1 MRRAMYFLILIPAL
15 LVLTTMVVLRQ
26 KQFGAQPRGERLSR
40 IEASPHY
47 RGGQFRNTVPTAN
60 FTREGGRGKVFSDLI
75 LRRRG
80 KLAPEG
86 PLPHLPAN
94 LHALPPDH
102 DVLVWFG
109 HSSYYLQIGGKRILV
124 DPVLSGHASPF
135 RSMVKAFDGTQVW
148 ASEEIPP
155 IDYLLITHDHWDHLD
170 YKTMVALQPRI
181 ARVICG
187 LGVGAHLERWGFDP
201 GVITE
206 LDWYDHSNLHGDWKV
221 TATPARH
228 FSGRGLKRNNTLWVS
243 FVLETDS
250 LRLFLGGD
258 GGYGPHFEEIGKR
271 FGPFDLAI
279 LEQGQY
285 NVNWRQIHLM
295 PDELF
300 RAAHE
305 LRARRVMPVHLGK
318 FTLSTH
324 PWNEPLKLLSA
335 NQSKS
340 KIPAITP
347 IIGEVVRLND
357 TTQQFRKWW
366 E

>member
-1 MRRAMYFLILIPAL
+1 MKRAMFILILVLAL
-15 LVLTTMVVLRQ
+15 IILTTIAVLRQ
-26 KQFGAQPRGERLSR
+26 KQFGRQPRGERLAR

-60 FTREGGRGKVFSDLI
+60 FTRDGSKGKVLSDLV

-80 KLAPEG
+80 RLSPEE
-86 PLPHLPAN
+86 PLPHIRTN
-94 LHALPPDH
+94 LKTLPPDR

-109 HSSYYLQIGGKRILV
+109 HSSYYLQIGGKKILV
-124 DPVLSGHASPF
+124 DPVLSGYASPF
-135 RSMVKAFDGTQVW
+135 RWMVRAFDGTQVW
-148 ASEEIPP
+148 TPDDIPD
-155 IDYLLITHDHWDHLD
+155 IDLLLITHDHWDHLD

-181 ARVICG
+181 AQVVCG
-187 LGVGAHLERWGFDP
+187 LGVGAHLEHWGFDP
-201 GVITE
+201 GVISE
-206 LDWYDHSNLHGDWKV
+206 LDWHENVPLRDGWSL

-228 FSGRGLKRNNTLWVS
+228 FSGRSLKRNTTLWVS

-258 GGYGPHFEEIGKR
+258 GGYGPHLEEIGKR

-285 NVNWRQIHLM
+285 NTNWKQIHLM

-300 RAAHE
+300 RAAQE
-305 LRARRVMPVHLGK
+305 LRTRRVMPVHLGK

-324 PWNEPLKLLSA
+324 PWNEPLKHLTANGKKHTISA
-335 NQSKS
+335 V
-340 KIPAITP
+340 TP
-347 IIGEVVRLND
+347 IIGEVVHLND
-357 TTQQFRKWW
+357 TSQQFRKWW
-366 E
+366 D